1 VFTRVR
7 YVITKHRLQ
16 MNHDFDWNNIQILD
30 EEPCYYKRLISEMK
44 DKKQN
49 NSINLQIDTEGLNKI
64 YTIYHKQN
72 LILTLP

>member
-1 VFTRVR
+1 
-7 YVITKHRLQ
+7 
-16 MNHDFDWNNIQILD
+16 
-30 EEPCYYKRLISEMK
+30 MK
-44 DKKQN
+44 DIKKQN